1 MRNPGFIVTTMP
13 TILENIYA
21 QRAKDVRL
29 AKSTPGTT
37 PADLK
42 NLLAMQL
49 APSLIPLVPRLKR
62 NPSSSTSSPSPS
74 LMAEIKRASP
84 SKGPIALSVNPAKQ
98 AQTYALSGASVIS
111 VLTEPTWFKG
121 SLLDMRLARQAVD
134 ILPDRPAILRKDF
147 IFDEYQID
155 EARFHGAD
163 TVLLIVAMLSLDRLK
178 ALYAYSLSLGMEPL
192 VEVNNAKEMKVAL
205 DLGSK
210 VIGVNNR
217 NLHDFQVDMGTT
229 SRLVELVRE
238 TDVVLCALSGISS
251 SADVNTYKEQGVR
264 AVLVGESLMRAQDTR
279 QFIRELL
286 SWPQQT
292 LFAGKTQTS
301 PLPWVKVTG
310 VRTKEEA
317 KKCIAAGADMI
328 SIIFDIT
335 DAHHVSPGTASEIT
349 AVIREAQLTS
359 TSKPSKNPTAP
370 DPSSSSGTPIFGP
383 YFTLQMVHLITT
395 PHRRPALVGIFK
407 NQSLPYILSTISSAH
422 LDFVQLNGTEPP
434 EWIPHIPVPVIR
446 RFTIDGDLKGF
457 TKPGLHAFLL
467 LDQESANGKADW
479 DAVVKSVEGGGEA
492 EGFPMPVILDMELP
506 IENLGLGIRNFTTWA
521 MDIKRSEGGFEETLE
536 LIRSMKSGQ

>member
-1 MRNPGFIVTTMP
+1 MP
-13 TILENIYA
+13 TILEEIYA

-42 NLLAMQL
+42 NLLAMHL

-121 SLLDMRLARQAVD
+121 SLLDMRLAREAVD
-134 ILPDRPAILRKDF
+134 SLPDRPAILRKDF

-155 EARFHGAD
+155 EARLHGAD
-163 TVLLIVAMLSLDRLK
+163 TVLLIVAMLSLDRLE

-205 DLGSK
+205 ELGAK

-238 TDVVLCALSGISS
+238 MDVVLCALSGISS
-251 SADVNTYKEQGVR
+251 AKDVNTYKEQGVR
-264 AVLVGESLMRAQDTR
+264 AVLVGESLMRAKDTR

-301 PLPWVKVTG
+301 PMPWVKVTG
-310 VRTKEEA
+310 VQTKEEA

-328 SIIFDIT
+328 SVIFDTT
-335 DAHHVSPGTASEIT
+335 DAHHVSPETAREIS
-349 AVIREAQLTS
+349 AVIREAQLA
-359 TSKPSKNPTAP
+359 SKPSKKSTAP
-370 DPSSSSGTPIFGP
+370 DSSSGTPIFGP

-395 PHRRPALVGIFK
+395 PHSRPLLVGIFK
-407 NQSLPYILSTISSAH
+407 NQSLPTILSSISSAH
-422 LDFVQLNGTEPP
+422 LDLVQLNGTTEPP
-434 EWIPHIPVPVIR
+434 EWFQHIPVPVIR
-446 RFTIDGDLKGF
+446 RFAIDGDLKGF
-457 TKPGLHAFLL
+457 TKPGLHAFSL
-467 LDQESANGKADW
+467 LDQESVNGKADW
-479 DAVVKSVEGGGEA
+479 GAVVKSVEGGGGEA
-492 EGFPMPVILDMELP
+492 DGFPMPVILDMELP
-506 IENLGLGIRNFTTWA
+506 IENLGLGIRNFTPWA
-521 MDIKRSEGGFEETLE
+521 TDIKRSDEGGFEETLE
-536 LIRSMKSGQ
+536 LVRSMKSGQ